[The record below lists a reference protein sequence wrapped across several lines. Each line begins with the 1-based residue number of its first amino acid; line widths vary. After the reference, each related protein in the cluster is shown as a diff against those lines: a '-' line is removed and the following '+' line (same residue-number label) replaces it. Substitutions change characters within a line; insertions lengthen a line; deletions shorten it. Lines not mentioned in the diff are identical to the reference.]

1 VSIHTPA
8 DPATNPLDE
17 LERRAGAVFARRDG
31 HPVAVHYGSAAGEL
45 AACVTGAGL
54 ADRSELTKLELTA
67 PREALEPIVSRL
79 AGGPVAPEGAR
90 LAGDTWWCG
99 LGAERVI
106 AISEPHTGERLCRQ
120 LRARGGQQPDLSWQ
134 DRSQSWAAIAV
145 VGRHTT
151 DVLRML
157 GVYGQS
163 GDPRRPPPFS
173 AGTAGSV
180 PALWLLESDRL
191 ALALVARADAVT
203 AWRALERAGL
213 PMGMCCVG
221 QDAFA
226 RWALLERRRAFAASD

>member
-1 VSIHTPA
+1 M
-8 DPATNPLDE
+8 
-17 LERRAGAVFARRDG
+17 FARRDG

-54 ADRSELTKLELTA
+54 ADRSELTKLELSA

-79 AGGPVAPEGAR
+79 AGGAVAPGGAR
-90 LAGDTWWCG
+90 LAGGTWWCG

-106 AISEPHTGERLCRQ
+106 AISEPPTGDRLRRQ
-120 LRARGGQQPDLSWQ
+120 LRARAAQQPDLTWR
-134 DRSQSWAAIAV
+134 DRTDEWAAIAV

-151 DVLRML
+151 DVLRAL
-157 GVYGQS
+157 GVYGES

-173 AGTAGSV
+173 AGSAGPV

-191 ALALVARADAVT
+191 ALALVARAKAGT
-203 AWRALERAGL
+203 AWRALERTGL
-213 PMGMCCVG
+213 TIGICCVG

-226 RWALLERRRAFAASD
+226 RWALLERRRAFAAPG